1 MKIRTQNENYK
12 FIENLESAIGKT
24 QEAIGEITYSSYPNI
39 NKEAII
45 KLETAINIM
54 EEVLEMAIF
63 KP

>member
-1 MKIRTQNENYK
+1 MKIRTQNENHS

-24 QEAIGEITYSSYPNI
+24 QEAINNISYSSYPNI

-45 KLETAINIM
+45 KLETVINTM

>member
-12 FIENLESAIGKT
+12 LIENLESAIGKI
-24 QEAIGEITYSSYPNI
+24 QEAIGNITYSSYPNL

-45 KLETAINIM
+45 KLEMAKDTM